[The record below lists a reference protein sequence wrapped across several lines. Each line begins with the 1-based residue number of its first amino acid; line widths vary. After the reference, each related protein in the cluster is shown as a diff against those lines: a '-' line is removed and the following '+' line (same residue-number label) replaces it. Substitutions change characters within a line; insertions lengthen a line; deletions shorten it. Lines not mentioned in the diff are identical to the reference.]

1 MESITLAMQSE
12 SPNFILLEVQAAY
25 FTFGGTLSRGTVGV
39 QIVQILVTK
48 KYELFIQKLLLGRV

>member
-25 FTFGGTLSRGTVGV
+25 FTFWGTLSRGNVGV